1 MAEPADFN
9 SGVEPNGT
17 AVEAQAGP
25 SPRSAEEW
33 LDSDEVLD
41 AMQLPTILTLSTA
54 ATGLSTQCPTDS
66 VNECLLPVTT
76 VTVCDND
83 DDSTDAGDVCNNPLL
98 LTDVAA
104 QLLLG
109 DTNISASA
117 GYTVITSNTQ
127 DKDNSNDDNVTY
139 KA

>member
-33 LDSDEVLD
+33 LDSDEVLG
-41 AMQLPTILTLSTA
+41 ATQLPTMLTLSTVGI
-54 ATGLSTQCPTDS
+54 GLSTQCPTDS

-76 VTVCDND
+76 DTVCDNE
-83 DDSTDAGDVCNNPLL
+83 DDSTDADDVCNDPLL
-98 LTDVAA
+98 VTDTAV

-109 DTNISASA
+109 DTNITTSA
-117 GYTVITSNTQ
+117 G
-127 DKDNSNDDNVTY
+127 
-139 KA
+139 